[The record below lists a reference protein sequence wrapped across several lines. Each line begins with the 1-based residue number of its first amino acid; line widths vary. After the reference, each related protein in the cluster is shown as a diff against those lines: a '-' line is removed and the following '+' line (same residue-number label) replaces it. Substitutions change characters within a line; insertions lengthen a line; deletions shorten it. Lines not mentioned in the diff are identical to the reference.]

1 MLKSASLPGLL
12 TSVSA
17 LACYEY
23 NFDYCFDKWGG
34 FWTDD
39 GPNGLC
45 HRNDKTNAS
54 YSKHIKRSELNVSNI
69 DHSFCSFEITSQSSA
84 WCHSGKQADVGT
96 HVCGGGHGDR
106 CACVR
111 AGKTE
116 TFSVR
121 FHSQYVNLT
130 KLSSSSYSEHC
141 TGNAGSISQDAAV
154 ITEGTLWQN
163 SSRQVETGES
173 MGDRK
178 TFEAC
183 CPTKETFDAFENNRT
198 VSDVNGTTRINPDYA
213 AEIDKCIEAHFRFGE
228 DDFLKGQAPAQ
239 WRSFHPDTRNILI
252 VIASLAVVTFVC
264 ICCVRKER
272 HSRAKERDAVDLEIM
287 REANDEPQ
295 YTKKL
300 LGEGGQGAVY
310 ECIYQSVPCALKK
323 IERNN
328 YNQGK
333 KMERLRDETIVMC
346 LFDHDFIL
354 GVRLPSPQYFVNPRV
369 GDPPRQV
376 VYQKYGWESSGSHA
390 GQEKR
395 HLWHL
400 LYELWS
406 DNDRTLDQQLHEIIT
421 AENRVERLKS
431 RLDSKV
437 ENAWSVA
444 TSLIKGI
451 RSVVSSLK
459 L

>member
-1 MLKSASLPGLL
+1 MLKSASLL

-23 NFDYCFDKWGG
+23 TFDYCFDKWGG
-34 FWTDD
+34 FWAED
-39 GPNGLC
+39 GVNGLC
-45 HRNDKTNAS
+45 HRNDKANAS
-54 YSKHIKRSELNVSNI
+54 YSEHIRQTPLNVSNI
-69 DHSFCSFEITSQSSA
+69 DVSFCSFEITSQSNA
-84 WCHSGKQADVGT
+84 YCHNEQLAAEDKG
-96 HVCGGGHGDR
+96 VCGGSDRDGD
-106 CACVR
+106 CDCVR
-111 AGKTE
+111 SGKAE
-116 TFSVR
+116 TFSAR
-121 FHSQYVNLT
+121 FLAQYVNL
-130 KLSSSSYSEHC
+130 SEPSFNDDRHC
-141 TGNAGSISQDAAV
+141 TSIMGSITQDPTV
-154 ITEGTLWQN
+154 VKDGSLWQN
-163 SSRQVETGES
+163 RSDEMRTGIKPLD
-173 MGDRK
+173 M

-183 CPTKETFDAFENNRT
+183 CPSKDIFDAYANNRT
-198 VSDVNGTTRINPDYA
+198 FIDVNGTKRINPDYA
-213 AEIDKCIEAHFRFGE
+213 AEIDKCIKDFFRFGE
-228 DDFLKGQAPAQ
+228 ESFRKGQAPKI
-239 WRSFHPDTRNILI
+239 WRDFHPDTRNIMI

-272 HSRAKERDAVDLEIM
+272 HSRARERDAVDLEIM

-295 YTKKL
+295 YTNKL

-376 VYQKYGWESSGSHA
+376 VYQKYGWESSGSHQ

-421 AENRVERLKS
+421 AENRLERLKS

-451 RSVVSSLK
+451 R
-459 L
+459 